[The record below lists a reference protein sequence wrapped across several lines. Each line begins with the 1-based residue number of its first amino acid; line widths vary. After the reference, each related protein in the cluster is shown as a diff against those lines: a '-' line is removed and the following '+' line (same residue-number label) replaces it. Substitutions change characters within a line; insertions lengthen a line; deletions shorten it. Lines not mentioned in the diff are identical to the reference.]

1 MKMPRLYPLEVGV
14 ETAARLAFCSWSMM
28 SKDMGLVLFYQAG
41 DQKLRQLRSKPQL
54 TLSFI

>member
-1 MKMPRLYPLEVGV
+1 MKMPRLYLEVGV

-28 SKDMGLVLFYQAG
+28 SKDTGLVLFYQAG
-41 DQKLRQLRSKPQL
+41 DQKLWQLRSKPQL

>member
-14 ETAARLAFCSWSMM
+14 ETAARLAFCSMM

-41 DQKLRQLRSKPQL
+41 DQKLWQLHSKPQL